1 MRNLIVGS
9 AWLSPIALIILWQRA
24 PMLGLAIMALS
35 HAAWLYATLR
45 ANVQWLGP
53 VITRFETNAREVWL
67 TIDDGP
73 TSDTPAILD
82 LLQASRV
89 AATFF
94 VKGALAAK
102 NGDLVRAIIER
113 GNNVANHSDDHPS
126 GAFWRLLPAEIAR
139 QIDRCNAT
147 LQSLTSTPPIWFRAP
162 VGMKNPAV
170 HPLLAE
176 RGMMLIGWT
185 ARGFDSVRTDPDRV
199 AARILPRIEAGAIVV
214 MHQADGIVRGVRR
227 YGHGHRRVRRG
238 TPQLAPGNRRGR
250 IRERAVLVPRL
261 HTNALDVGLSASVLD
276 LRCDVDAHDPK
287 IT

>member
-89 AATFF
+89 AASM
-94 VKGALAAK
+94 
-102 NGDLVRAIIER
+102 ER
-113 GNNVANHSDDHPS
+113 GTSHSAWS
-126 GAFWRLLPAEIAR
+126 
-139 QIDRCNAT
+139 RCSTCDSTRGCTAKPF
-147 LQSLTSTPPIWFRAP
+147 SLR
-162 VGMKNPAV
+162 
-170 HPLLAE
+170 
-176 RGMMLIGWT
+176 
-185 ARGFDSVRTDPDRV
+185 
-199 AARILPRIEAGAIVV
+199 PRC
-214 MHQADGIVRGVRR
+214 R
-227 YGHGHRRVRRG
+227 
-238 TPQLAPGNRRGR
+238 
-250 IRERAVLVPRL
+250 
-261 HTNALDVGLSASVLD
+261 
-276 LRCDVDAHDPK
+276 
-287 IT
+287 